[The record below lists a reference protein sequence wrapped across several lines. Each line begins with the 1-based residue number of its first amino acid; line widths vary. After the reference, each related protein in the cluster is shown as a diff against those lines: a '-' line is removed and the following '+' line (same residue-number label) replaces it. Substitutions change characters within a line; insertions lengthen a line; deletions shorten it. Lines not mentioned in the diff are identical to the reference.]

1 MLNWIEKH
9 CTVKGLEMTFE
20 VDRITLFSKRKDADF
35 PAEGKDSL
43 MKMKIS
49 GNFDRDL
56 TFY

>member
-1 MLNWIEKH
+1 
-9 CTVKGLEMTFE
+9 MTSE

>member
-1 MLNWIEKH
+1 
-9 CTVKGLEMTFE
+9 MTFE

-35 PAEGKDSL
+35 PAEGKDNL